1 MLGFAACALILSS
14 CSQNEELVDNS
25 KLNQEEIKFAPYVNK
40 TKASV
45 TNLDAMKNNTD
56 GFRVFAVQHA
66 NVQTEGQSG
75 YQGLPV
81 FMNSLKVAWSDPN
94 DLVNGIWSYGDSK
107 YYWPETD
114 ALSFFAIAP
123 DNKDKVGKFNQGSSI
138 TVPITIQDDVA
149 SQIDILAA
157 SALNLT
163 RETNTNGKVDFQF
176 EHILSRIGFKARL
189 KEGEN
194 LKFKL
199 NEIKYAYGSVAK
211 TGRFEYGNGTFVDDQ
226 QTMHSNPDNQI
237 LKLTWTAAGRENII
251 ESTQPKYIHD
261 LDSYFMIIPQDLSKG
276 NFVTLTIK
284 YQIAVAGDVWGK
296 VREVSVTIPGMK
308 YVMGSAYTHNL
319 IFSGDTTG
327 NDDLLEVKFGVTDV
341 QSWGLEV
348 PDQGTEVPNSKP
360 SN

>member
-66 NVQTEGQSG
+66 NVQTG

-81 FMNSLKVAWSDPN
+81 FMNSLKVAWSTPN

-123 DNKDKVGKFNQGSSI
+123 NNGKVGAITQGPSI
-138 TVPITIQDDVA
+138 TVPITIQDDVKD
-149 SQIDILAA
+149 QIDILAA
-157 SALNLT
+157 SALNKT
-163 RETNTNGKVDFQF
+163 TVTNTSGQVDFQF

-189 KEGEN
+189 KDGEN
-194 LKFKL
+194 LKFQLK
-199 NEIKYAYGSVAK
+199 EIIYSYGSVAK
-211 TGRFEYGNGTFVDDQ
+211 TGRFEYGNGTFVDDKP
-226 QTMHSNPDNQI
+226 TMHSNPDNPV
-237 LKLTWTAAGRENII
+237 LKLTLTNGRENII
-251 ESTQPKYIHD
+251 ESTNPKYIHD
-261 LDSYFMIIPQDLSKG
+261 LDSYFMIIPQNLS
-276 NFVTLTIK
+276 NQTFITLKIK

-296 VREVSVTIPGMK
+296 DREVSVTIPGMN

-327 NDDLLEVKFGVTDV
+327 GGDDLLEVKFGVT
-341 QSWGLEV
+341 EV
-348 PDQGTEVPNSKP
+348 DEWETGTNQPADTNVPNPTP

>member
-14 CSQNEELVDNS
+14 CSQNEELIDNT
-25 KLNQEEIKFAPYVNK
+25 KLNQEEINFAPYVNK

-45 TNLDAMKNNTD
+45 TNLDAMQKEAYP
-56 GFRVFAVQHA
+56 GFKVFAVQHA
-66 NVQTEGQSG
+66 ATEQTDYSKLPKFMDNLNVKFS
-75 YQGLPV
+75 
-81 FMNSLKVAWSDPN
+81 NSLWVHS
-94 DLVNGIWSYGDSK
+94 GK

-123 DNKDKVGKFNQGSSI
+123 DNGKKVGEINQGTSI
-138 TVPITIQDDVA
+138 TVPITIQDNVID
-149 SQIDILAA
+149 QIDILAA
-157 SALNLT
+157 SALNKT
-163 RETNTNGKVDFQF
+163 AQSNTTGQVDFQF
-176 EHILSRIGFKARL
+176 EHILSRIGIKARL

-199 NEIKYAYGSVAK
+199 NEIKYAYGNVAK
-211 TGRFEYGNGTFVDDQ
+211 SGYFEYANGTFVDAQ
-226 QTMHSNPDNQI
+226 PTMHSTPQGLI
-237 LKLTWTAAGRENII
+237 LKLTSDGRENII
-251 ESTQPKYIHD
+251 ESTQPKYIHG
-261 LDSYFMIIPQDLSKG
+261 LDSYFMIIPQDLS
-276 NFVTLTIK
+276 NSSFITLTIR
-284 YQIAVAGDVWGK
+284 YNIAVAGDAWGK
-296 VREVSVTIPGMK
+296 DRTVSVTIPGMN

-327 NDDLLEVKFGVTDV
+327 DDDLLEVKFGVTDV

>member
-25 KLNQEEIKFAPYVNK
+25 KLNQEEIKFTPYVNK

-45 TNLDAMKNNTD
+45 TNLNAMKKNTD
-56 GFRVFAVQHA
+56 GFRVFAVQHT
-66 NVQTEGQSG
+66 NGQTG

-81 FMNSLKVAWSDPN
+81 FMNSLKVAWSTPN
-94 DLVNGIWSYGDSK
+94 DLTNGIWSYGDSK

-123 DNKDKVGKFNQGSSI
+123 NNGKVGGFTQGTSI
-138 TVPITIQDDVA
+138 TVPITIQNNVINH
-149 SQIDILAA
+149 IDILAA
-157 SALNLT
+157 SALNKT
-163 RETNTNGKVDFQF
+163 AQNNTTGQVDFQF

-189 KEGEN
+189 KDGEN

-199 NEIKYAYGSVAK
+199 NEIKYTYGDVAK
-211 TGRFEYGNGTFVDDQ
+211 SGYFEYANGTFVDAEP
-226 QTMHSNPDNQI
+226 TKHSTSQELI
-237 LKLTWTAAGRENII
+237 LKLTSTVNGRENII

-261 LDSYFMIIPQDLSKG
+261 LDSYFMIIPQDLS
-276 NFVTLTIK
+276 NSSFITLTIN

-296 VREVSVTIPGMK
+296 ERKVSVTIPGMN

-327 NDDLLEVKFGVTDV
+327 DGDLLEVKFGVTEV

-348 PDQGTEVPNSKP
+348 PDQGTEVPNPTPTP